1 MFRQLISI
9 VRMVVLF
16 AILTSGA
23 AFGRDAAGKTYRCT
37 AKDAVSLEDNGTI
50 DKNPIGDARRK
61 YFDGMVINVLNGEV
75 AYPSGGQREKRAV
88 QVADVLG
95 EIDAQDYVLIPD
107 AAFQRKK
114 AVAKASTDFIRLR
127 VQTTR
132 EPQVTFAAFSLSQ
145 LVTGT
150 CDLAR

>member
-1 MFRQLISI
+1 MFLHLISI

-16 AILTSGA
+16 VILASGA
-23 AFGRDAAGKTYRCT
+23 ASGRDAAGKTYRCT
-37 AKDAVSLEDNGTI
+37 AKDAVSLEDNGTL
-50 DKNPIGDARRK
+50 DKNPIGDVRRK

-75 AYPSGGQREKRAV
+75 AYPSAGQREKRAV
-88 QVADVLG
+88 QVADVVG
-95 EIDAQDYVLIPD
+95 ETDARDYVLIPD
-107 AAFQRKK
+107 TVFQRKK